1 MASLIYRI
9 SKEDFQNFVK
19 NSSTFTEILKKC
31 GLENKGGNINTVK
44 RRLAKENIDFSHI
57 KTGLN
62 HNKGRSFINQQISVE
77 KSLAEYFIANSNATR
92 QILIKLIKRYNLLK
106 YSCKECGCEYIW
118 NKKPIS
124 LQLHHIN
131 GINND
136 NRLENLNFLC
146 PNCHSQTENFA
157 GKSCKKR
164 YFCEKCN
171 IETKGNSNIC
181 FECSFVIRR
190 KVERPSKEQLE
201 LLIKNNSFVSIGKK
215 YKVSDNTIRKWCKF
229 YNINN

>member
-19 NSSTFTEILKKC
+19 DSSTFTEILKKC
-31 GLENKGGNINTVK
+31 GLENKGCNINTVK
-44 RRLAKENIDFSHI
+44 RRLVKENIDFSHI

-77 KSLAEYFIANSNATR
+77 KSLAEYFIINSKATR

-106 YSCKECGCEYIW
+106 YSCKECECGSIW

-171 IETKGNSNIC
+171 TETKGNSNIC
-181 FECSFVIRR
+181 FECSFITRR